1 MMKDMTTI
9 VDFTNA
15 YRNALELGLRAG
27 KVLQSGAERSLR
39 EHLAYMEAATSQFA
53 GLNLSQQPQDLVA
66 SQAASMEKAR
76 EQFAASA
83 KNLLNIQQ
91 ETAAEL
97 RALVTEGVEKF
108 VPANLTNLFKA
119 A

>member
-1 MMKDMTTI
+1 MKDATNI
-9 VDFTNA
+9 ADVTNA
-15 YRNALELGLRAG
+15 YRNAVELGLRAS
-27 KVLQSGAERSLR
+27 KVIQSGAERSVR
-39 EHLAYMEAATSQFA
+39 EHLAYLQAATSQFA
-53 GLNLSQQPQDLVA
+53 GLNFSQQPQDVVA
-66 SQAASMEKAR
+66 TQTASMEKAR

>member
-1 MMKDMTTI
+1 MMKDATNI
-9 VDFTNA
+9 ADVTNA
-15 YRNALELGLRAG
+15 YRNAVELGLRAS
-27 KVLQSGAERSLR
+27 KVLQAGAERSVR
-39 EHLAYMEAATSQFA
+39 EHLAYLEAAGSQFT
-53 GLNLSQQPQDLVA
+53 GVNFSRQPQDLVA
-66 SQAASMEKAR
+66 AQTASLEKAR

-108 VPANLTNLFKA
+108 VPANLANLFKA

>member
-1 MMKDMTTI
+1 MMKDATNI
-9 VDFTNA
+9 FDFTGG
-15 YRNALELGLRAG
+15 YRNAVELGLRAG
-27 KVLQSGAERSLR
+27 KVLQSGAERSVR
-39 EHLAYMEAATSQFA
+39 EHLAYLEAATSQFA
-53 GLNLSQQPQDLVA
+53 GLNLSQQPQDLLA
-66 SQAASMEKAR
+66 SQTASLEKAR
-76 EQFAASA
+76 EQFATSA

-108 VPANLTNLFKA
+108 VPTNLTNLFKA

>member
-1 MMKDMTTI
+1 MNDATNT

-15 YRNALELGLRAG
+15 YRNAVELGLRAG
-27 KVLQSGAERSLR
+27 KVLQSGAERSVR
-39 EHLAYMEAATSQFA
+39 EHLSYLQATTSQFA
-53 GLNLSQQPQDLVA
+53 GLNLSQQPQDVVA
-66 SQAASMEKAR
+66 AQTASLEKAR

-97 RALVTEGVEKF
+97 RALVTEGVAKF
-108 VPANLTNLFKA
+108 VPANLTSLFKA